1 MRTAFYNNEILCAER
16 KSSVVDKICAFFLVV
31 SPILQ
36 HYQGLL
42 RNAGFTILIFLCP
55 FLAIKVMSIFK
66 ENIRISVAI
75 IPLVVYEIY
84 TAFHIDAFSVMS
96 LVYATYIIILF
107 LCVATEGCIDREL
120 CIKYSLVVAK
130 IASIL
135 VIVQTVSYYLL
146 HYYIRCIPVDWL
158 LPDSDMWLDRVVNG
172 VTSAGALFRPSSI
185 FLEPSHLVLYTFPHV
200 CICLLSSNKDIKS
213 ALIISLGIGLSTSG
227 MGIGCLLL
235 LWGVYFIFYSDKKQD
250 LHLLQKIFSGKAIM
264 AVLFLLIAFCCLYLF
279 VPAFKIAIDRIFIG
293 SIGHSSAIDGRTRL
307 ANILIKELRGKE
319 LLFGVAEIDDSVITF
334 NMAGFHATLYKWGI
348 IGVVLSYWFYAR
360 GLFKLK
366 NAYFWITIV
375 VLILSFFTVHT
386 HGTFYMIYFII
397 FLLDGYF
404 EKKSARDGKSSMDNK

>member
-1 MRTAFYNNEILCAER
+1 MRTAFSNNEILRTES
-16 KSSVVDKICAFFLVV
+16 KSSVVDKICAFLLVM

-42 RNAGFTILIFLCP
+42 RNAGFTILILLCP
-55 FLAIKVMSIFK
+55 FLAIKVMNILK
-66 ENIRISVAI
+66 KNIRISVAI
-75 IPLVVYEIY
+75 IPLILYEFY

-96 LVYATYIIILF
+96 LAYAAYIIILF
-107 LCVATEGCIDREL
+107 LCVATKGCIDGKL

-135 VIVQTVSYYLL
+135 VIAQTVSYYLL
-146 HYYIRCIPVDWL
+146 DYYIRCIPVDWL
-158 LPDSDMWLDRVVNG
+158 LPDSDMWLNRVVNG

-213 ALIISLGIGLSTSG
+213 AVIVSLGIGLSTSG

-235 LWGVYFIFYSDKKQD
+235 LWGVYFIFYSNKNKD
-250 LHLLQKIFSGKAIM
+250 LHLLQKIFSVKTM
-264 AVLFLLIAFCCLYLF
+264 VVVLSLLIMFCCLYLF
-279 VPAFKIAIDRIFIG
+279 VPVFKETVDRIFVG

-307 ANILIKELRGKE
+307 ANILIKELKGKE
-319 LLFGVAEIDDSVITF
+319 LLFGVAEIDDRVITF

-348 IGVVLSYWFYAR
+348 VGVALSYWFYVR

-375 VLILSFFTVHT
+375 ILILSFFTVHT

-404 EKKSARDGKSSMDNK
+404 EKKSVRDGKSKVDSE